1 MPAHDVNGVPIA
13 MFFATHFYFTLY
25 HALAAKALRW
35 VRATFQADGWRVGF
49 SAALIGAMAYTTASI
64 QSFVNIRTGAPT

>member
-35 VRATFQADGWRVGF
+35 VQTTFVADGWRAGF
-49 SAALIGAMAYTTASI
+49 TAALIGAMAYTTESTCL
-64 QSFVNIRTGAPT
+64 FMCV